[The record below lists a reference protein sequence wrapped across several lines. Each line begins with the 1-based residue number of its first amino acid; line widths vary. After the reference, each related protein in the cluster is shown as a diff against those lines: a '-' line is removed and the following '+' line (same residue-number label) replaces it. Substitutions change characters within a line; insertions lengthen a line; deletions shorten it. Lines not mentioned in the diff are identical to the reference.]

1 MPVSMNAR
9 AWPGI
14 WGILLPRSASP
25 DARVLLIARG
35 LRGFADGCVSV
46 LLASYLTGIGYSPLQ
61 VGAIVTGTLL
71 GSAALTLVTGLLSN
85 HLTRRRVLLAASALM
100 VLTGLG
106 FAGITA
112 FWPLLI
118 VAVVGTLNPSSG
130 DVSVF
135 LPTEQAL
142 LPDTV
147 AGRDRTP
154 VFARYQLS
162 GSLAGALGALVSGA
176 PVLLAHHLQW
186 DLSQAQRLGFVL
198 YTLVAIAVGFLYSGL
213 SPNAEPRVS
222 GVRAAPLA
230 RSRGIVLRLAATF
243 SLDAWGG
250 GFAVQSLL
258 ALWLFE
264 RFALSPAVAG
274 AFFFTAGIL
283 AAFSQLLAP
292 RLAARFGLINTMA
305 FTHMPSNVFLILAAF
320 MPNAPAAA
328 AMLLLR
334 QSMSQ
339 MDIAAR
345 QTYTMS
351 IVPPEERAAAA
362 SVTNV
367 PRSLAAAAS
376 PLMAGALLS
385 RTSFGWPLICGGIIK
400 LIYDVLLLVQFRA
413 IKPPEAGEPS
423 GTATGPAAAG

>member
-1 MPVSMNAR
+1 LTPAATQPESVSL
-9 AWPGI
+9 WVL
-14 WGILLPRSASP
+14 LLPRSATR
-25 DARVLLIARG
+25 DARRLLVART

-46 LLASYLTGIGYSPLQ
+46 LLASYLTGIGYTPLQ

-71 GSAALTLVTGLLSN
+71 GSAALTLATGLLSN
-85 HLTRRRVLLAASALM
+85 HLSRRRVLLAASLLM

-106 FAGITA
+106 FAGVTA
-112 FWPLLI
+112 FWPLFVI
-118 VAVVGTLNPSSG
+118 AVVGTLNPSSG

-147 AGRDRTP
+147 AGRDRTSI
-154 VFARYQLS
+154 FARYQL
-162 GSLAGALGALVSGA
+162 GASLAGAFGALISGV
-176 PVLLAHHLQW
+176 PVLIAHRLTW
-186 DLSQAQRLGFVL
+186 DLTQADRLGFVL
-198 YTLVAIAVGFLYSGL
+198 YTVIAITVGFIYSGL
-213 SPNAEPRVS
+213 SPQLETKQPGGRN
-222 GVRAAPLA
+222 APLA

-264 RFALSPAVAG
+264 RFALSPQAAG
-274 AFFFTAGIL
+274 AFFFGAGLL

-292 RLAARFGLINTMA
+292 RIAARIGLINTMA
-305 FTHMPSNVFLILAAF
+305 FTHLPSNVFLILAAF
-320 MPNAPAAA
+320 MPNAPLAV

-351 IVPPEERAAAA
+351 VVPPEERPAAA

-367 PRSLAAAAS
+367 PRSLAAAAA

-385 RTSFGWPLICGGIIK
+385 RTSFGWPLVCGGSIRIV
-400 LIYDVLLLVQFRA
+400 YDLLLLLQFRA
-413 IKPPEAGEPS
+413 IKPPAEDEPAEAS
-423 GTATGPAAAG
+423 SKARA